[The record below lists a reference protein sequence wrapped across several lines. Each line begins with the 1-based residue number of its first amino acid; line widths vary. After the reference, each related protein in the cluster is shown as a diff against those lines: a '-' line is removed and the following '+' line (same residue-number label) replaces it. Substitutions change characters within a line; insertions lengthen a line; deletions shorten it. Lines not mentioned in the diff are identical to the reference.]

1 MIMKHFFC
9 TLGII
14 YLLGSG
20 ILSAQPYQ
28 SLFGE
33 ESTHWIFE
41 WNNLAG
47 FFQDTI
53 IASDT
58 DTIIDNMS
66 WRKLSCDNC
75 YEQFEGGY
83 IREDLN
89 TGKVWYKPI
98 ITEAFLM
105 NGGDTSTFLAFDFS
119 LSLGDSFAFNY
130 LKPNVEPII
139 MAVSH
144 IETTE
149 QLKHIYFEIQNNPGG
164 TNSTPNIFI
173 EGIGSELGI
182 IYFNENFSIMLGQQ
196 LICAYKDGNIAYANP
211 VFNGNCNIHG
221 GISNVTKPGF
231 STFSVNPNPA
241 TENIEIQLPAHI
253 ITRHVVQIEIVN
265 RLGQSVLKQTLDSN
279 EITVSHLP
287 AGMYIVNLRSEDLHF
302 LPQKLVIIQ

>member
-1 MIMKHFFC
+1 MKHFLYIFFVFYFLIADKL
-9 TLGII
+9 T
-14 YLLGSG
+14 
-20 ILSAQPYQ
+20 AQPYQ

-33 ESTHWIFE
+33 ESTYWIFE
-41 WNNLAG
+41 WNNFSG
-47 FFQDTI
+47 FHQDTI

-149 QLKHIYFEIQNNPGG
+149 QLKHIYFEFQNNPGG

-221 GISNVTKPGF
+221 GGASNVTKPGF

-241 TENIEIQLPAHI
+241 TETITIQLPTPI
-253 ITRHVVQIEIVN
+253 INQQLVQIEIVN
-265 RLGQSVLKQTLDSN
+265 RLGQSVLKLTLDSN
-279 EITVSHLP
+279 EISVSHLP
-287 AGMYIVNLRSEDLHF
+287 AGLYIVNLWSEDLHF
-302 LPQKLVIIQ
+302 LPQKLVIIH